1 MIEAINLCKPLSY
14 TSHVNRNVCFYGS
27 HDSFCEFELFT
38 GYVYRN
44 SSIGKIPWGWYGCN
58 SITLLTVPFLIT
70 IYMKSN
76 HKQIYSLHLP
86 AIKSILGGLLLY
98 VGTFSLMLLISM
110 ALMKV
115 FPESTKNLYQSFEGI
130 LKQPFFLVILVTRI
144 MSAIGEE
151 LFFRGFL
158 LGSLQNKY
166 RMALSILISSVIFGV
181 FHMSIVKLIPTA
193 MFSPVEMQGMILVG
207 IICLSMGIC
216 LFRLKRS
223 ENIIKKHSK

>member
-27 HDSFCEFELFT
+27 HDSFCELNFLLVM
-38 GYVYRN
+38 Y
-44 SSIGKIPWGWYGCN
+44 IGTAVSVRSVLGGMIVTQLL
-58 SITLLTVPFLIT
+58 ILTVPFLIT
-70 IYMKSN
+70 IYMKSD

-86 AIKSILGGLLLY
+86 AI
-98 VGTFSLMLLISM
+98 
-110 ALMKV
+110 
-115 FPESTKNLYQSFEGI
+115 
-130 LKQPFFLVILVTRI
+130 
-144 MSAIGEE
+144 
-151 LFFRGFL
+151 
-158 LGSLQNKY
+158 LQNKY

-193 MFSPVEMQGMILVG
+193 MFSPVEMLGMILVG